1 MTLPQ
6 KGAYR
11 DRTMAISLSYDKTRD
26 LTIFTIRGNLTF
38 DQQIKVLKKFYH
50 EGPSANMLI
59 DFRKMEG
66 NRISSAEIKKII
78 FFAKKNEDRRAH
90 GKTALVSNRDLDYGL
105 SRMSATYGE
114 VKKLPWKIQAFRSMD
129 AALKWIG

>member
-1 MTLPQ
+1 
-6 KGAYR
+6 
-11 DRTMAISLSYDKTRD
+11 MAISISYNKLKD
-26 LTIFTIRGNLTF
+26 LTIFTVKGSLTF
-38 DQQIKVLKKFYH
+38 DQQIEALKKFYND
-50 EGPSANMLI
+50 GPSVNMI
-59 DFRKMEG
+59 MDFRKMEG

-78 FFAKKNEDRRAH
+78 LLAKKNEDRRPR